1 MEPGGDRSSSL
12 GSRHFLWHAGDAM
25 LPVPIRTVAGEMMLQ
40 GEGGPAL
47 LRAPA
52 VHGEPVTRRRFQRP
66 YGGTSTR
73 GSLARAGGNLGVS
86 GTLLLFSRW
95 ELFAGNSCW
104 MQTPRRRAPG
114 SGCCSKQ

>member
-1 MEPGGDRSSSL
+1 
-12 GSRHFLWHAGDAM
+12 M
-25 LPVPIRTVAGEMMLQ
+25 LPVPTRTVAGEMMLQ

-52 VHGEPVTRRRFQRP
+52 VHGEPVTRRRFQQP

-73 GSLARAGGNLGVS
+73 GSPARAGGNLGVS
-86 GTLLLFSRW
+86 GTLLPLSRW

-104 MQTPRRRAPG
+104 TQTPCWGALG